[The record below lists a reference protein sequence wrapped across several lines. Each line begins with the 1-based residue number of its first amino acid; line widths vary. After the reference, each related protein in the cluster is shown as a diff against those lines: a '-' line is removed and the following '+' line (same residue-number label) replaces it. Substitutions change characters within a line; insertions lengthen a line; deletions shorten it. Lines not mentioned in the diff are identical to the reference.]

1 MKICKQLAM
10 IRERLLYSKHK
21 EETERKGKTH
31 VLYLQKKAPVP
42 QRSKWSWTEIL
53 VKMLNS
59 PAAVRG
65 NLQAI
70 PRLVEGMTVEE
81 VERRISGIHC
91 GMKNTSC
98 GDQLAKALREAYD
111 AQKKCII
118 PLPDYVKS
126 LPRQICLGAFY
137 PRTTGCS
144 CFPSKAAE
152 IVSGKSSIFATIEFG
167 FFS

>member
-1 MKICKQLAM
+1 M
-10 IRERLLYSKHK
+10 YSKHK

-31 VLYLQKKAPVP
+31 VLYLQNK
-42 QRSKWSWTEIL
+42 RHLFHTEVELDGNI
-53 VKMLNS
+53 VKN
-59 PAAVRG
+59 VTFTGGCQG

-111 AQKKCII
+111 AQKN
-118 PLPDYVKS
+118 
-126 LPRQICLGAFY
+126 A
-137 PRTTGCS
+137 
-144 CFPSKAAE
+144 
-152 IVSGKSSIFATIEFG
+152 
-167 FFS
+167 